1 MVFTASGIPFV
12 SFCANAGVPLDV
24 VASIV
29 GHGSTAMTRHYAHI
43 SDEAKGKAIEA
54 LPVLES
60 AQEEVHDPDRELLLK
75 QLSGLS
81 TEELAALVSN
91 TTTNSTNT
99 KDLKAG

>member
-1 MVFTASGIPFV
+1 M
-12 SFCANAGVPLDV
+12 

-60 AQEEVHDPDRELLLK
+60 RKEDVCDSGKENLLR
-75 QLSGLS
+75 QLSALS
-81 TEELAALVSN
+81 KKELEALLAKTSG
-91 TTTNSTNT
+91 NSIKIEN
-99 KDLKAG
+99 LKAG